1 MASIRTTNIGDTL
14 EIKKIAQIY
23 GHNPN
28 GKFLTNHHNHLY
40 CAYPKLDDPQY
51 IIQVGTQLAV
61 INKGP
66 AQTKYRESYVTVKHN
81 QHVFDIMASDIRR
94 FCK

>member
-23 GHNPN
+23 GHDPN

-51 IIQVGTQLAV
+51 IVQVGTQLAV
-61 INKGP
+61 IDKGP
-66 AQTKYRESYVTVKHN
+66 AQTKYSQSYVTVVHN
-81 QHVFDIMASDIRR
+81 QHKFDIMASDLRR